1 MSDARDRLTRLPE
14 EFAANPEVGAIA
26 ITVRGKPVLAVLP
39 WELYVSLQE
48 TLEIVSDP
56 QSMLALRRGIEQAA
70 AGRTV
75 AWERVKDQLVL

>member
-1 MSDARDRLTRLPE
+1 
-14 EFAANPEVGAIA
+14 
-26 ITVRGKPVLAVLP
+26 VLP